1 MDLSSLEANSVTA
14 REQLLL
20 EINSA
25 PDFLLEEVL
34 DFLLFA
40 KTRRQRSTNLD
51 KSDEATDEPPKP
63 IWAAFEEFADSLSE
77 TTAATLPTD
86 GAAQIDHYLYGSPK
100 SDQSEL

>member
-1 MDLSSLEANSVTA
+1 MTT
-14 REQLLL
+14 REQLLI

-40 KTRRQRSTNLD
+40 KTRRQQSPNLSG
-51 KSDEATDEPPKP
+51 SDGAADEPPKP
-63 IWAAFEEFADSLSE
+63 IWAAFEEFADSLPE

-86 GAAQIDHYLYGSPK
+86 GAAQLDHYLYGFPK
-100 SDQSEL
+100 SDQSEH

>member
-1 MDLSSLEANSVTA
+1 LEENPVTA

-20 EINSA
+20 EIDRA

-40 KTRRQRSTNLD
+40 KTRRQRSPNLD
-51 KSDEATDEPPKP
+51 KSDEATNEPPKP
-63 IWAAFEEFADSLSE
+63 VWAAFEEFADSLPE
-77 TTAATLPTD
+77 AMAATLPTD

-100 SDQSEL
+100 SNQSKL

>member
-1 MDLSSLEANSVTA
+1 MTA

-40 KTRRQRSTNLD
+40 KTRRQQSSNI
-51 KSDEATDEPPKP
+51 SESSGTDEPPKP
-63 IWAAFEEFADSLSE
+63 IWAAFEEFADSLPE

-86 GAAQIDHYLYGSPK
+86 GAAQLDHYLYGFPK
-100 SDQSEL
+100 SDQSER